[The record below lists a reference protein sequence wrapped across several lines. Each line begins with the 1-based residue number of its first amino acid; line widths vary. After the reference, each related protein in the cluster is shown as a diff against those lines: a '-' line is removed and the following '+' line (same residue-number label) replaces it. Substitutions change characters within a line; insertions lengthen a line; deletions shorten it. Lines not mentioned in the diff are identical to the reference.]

1 MKALLFSV
9 KFSNVAVVFCS
20 HKTIHYIGSMNF
32 LAHIYLSGDNNL
44 LKIGNF
50 IADGIHGQPPEDL
63 PGEVKKGI
71 VLHRFIDTYTDAHP
85 IFRQS
90 TKRLHPYYHHYSG
103 VIIDIFY
110 DHFLAKNWN
119 EYHCESLQDYT
130 NGFYTLLQE
139 NGTIL
144 PEKTKGMVPY
154 MIKQDWL
161 GSYASIEGIGSIL
174 KQMDRRTANKSGMG
188 NAVNQLTEFYEDFEE
203 EFRVFF
209 EDLRQYVKEKT
220 GEI

>member
-1 MKALLFSV
+1 
-9 KFSNVAVVFCS
+9 
-20 HKTIHYIGSMNF
+20 MNF

-63 PGEVKKGI
+63 PEEVKKGI

-85 IFRQS
+85 VFRQS

-119 EYHCESLQDYT
+119 EYHSESLQDYT

-139 NGTIL
+139 NETIL

-154 MIKQDWL
+154 MIKHDWL

-188 NAVNQLTEFYEDFEE
+188 NAVKQLTEFYEDFEE

-209 EDLRQYVKEKT
+209 KDLRQYVKEKT
-220 GEI
+220 DEI

>member
-1 MKALLFSV
+1 
-9 KFSNVAVVFCS
+9 
-20 HKTIHYIGSMNF
+20 MNF

-50 IADGIHGQPPEDL
+50 VADGIHGQPPEDL

-85 IFRQS
+85 VFRQS

-119 EYHCESLQDYT
+119 EYHSESLQDYT
-130 NGFYTLLQE
+130 NAFYTLLQE
-139 NGTIL
+139 NETIL

-161 GSYASIEGIGSIL
+161 GSYASIEGIGGIL

-188 NAVNQLTEFYEDFEE
+188 NAVKQLTEFYEDFEE

-209 EDLRQYVKEKT
+209 EDLRKYVKEKT
-220 GEI
+220 NEI